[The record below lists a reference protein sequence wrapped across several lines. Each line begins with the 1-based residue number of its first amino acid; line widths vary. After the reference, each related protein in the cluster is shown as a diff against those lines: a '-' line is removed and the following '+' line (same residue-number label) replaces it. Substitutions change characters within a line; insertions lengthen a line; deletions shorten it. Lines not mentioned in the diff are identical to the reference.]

1 MTKKNGTSLEKL
13 QEDAKNGK
21 YDDDL
26 SIYIFAFKLHL
37 LLSADIT
44 TRKLILDIVK
54 DAQSTDRKNAGTA
67 VQERTDAVA
76 DEAGTTQNDV
86 LAKDQDEIKRLSQN
100 LTQEQTK
107 RQEQE
112 TQLADANNENAQ
124 LRQNLT
130 QEQTQRKE
138 QEDQLA
144 DANNENAQLRQK
156 LTQEQTKRQEQET
169 QLAVANNENTQLRQN
184 LTQEQTQRKEQEDQL
199 ADANNEN
206 AQLRQKLTQEQTQRK
221 GLQDQLAVA
230 NKELQQLQKERNEL
244 ERKLNAVPP
253 PDTLR
258 EQLKPEMALLEAVK
272 ADAELAQ
279 VWLHSGEVSNENE
292 ARQLVRLVSVMG
304 DWDQLQRLWSRLA
317 DRCKKDKRP
326 ITKIEEAVL
335 KTALD
340 FHNLRYRDHAAELVY
355 VPVGSDFHLETME
368 RGTPQGSTVRAV
380 WLPGLKNA
388 AGKLQ
393 KQALVQ
399 TSA

>member
-26 SIYIFAFKLHL
+26 SIYIFAFNLHL

-86 LAKDQDEIKRLSQN
+86 LAQDQDEIKRL
-100 LTQEQTK
+100 
-107 RQEQE
+107 
-112 TQLADANNENAQ
+112 
-124 LRQNLT
+124 RQN
-130 QEQTQRKE
+130 
-138 QEDQLA
+138 
-144 DANNENAQLRQK
+144 

-199 ADANNEN
+199 ADAKQEN
-206 AQLRQKLTQEQTQRK
+206 TQLRQELTEEQNQRK
-221 GLQDQLAVA
+221 KLQDQLADA
-230 NKELQQLQKERNEL
+230 NNELQKLQEQQQQLDKKRNEL
-244 ERKLNAVPP
+244 ESKLKAVPL

-258 EQLKPEMALLEAVK
+258 KQLAPEMALLEAVK

-304 DWDQLQRLWSRLA
+304 DWEELQTLWSRLA
-317 DRCKKDKRP
+317 DRCKSDKRP
-326 ITKIEEAVL
+326 LTANEQTVL
-335 KTALD
+335 QTALD
-340 FHNLRYRDHAAELVY
+340 FHNLRYRDRAAKLET
-355 VPVGSDFHLETME
+355 VPVGSAFHHETME

>member
-86 LAKDQDEIKRLSQN
+86 LAH
-100 LTQEQTK
+100 TQK
-107 RQEQE
+107 
-112 TQLADANNENAQ
+112 ENTL
-124 LRQNLT
+124 LRQKLT

-144 DANNENAQLRQK
+144 
-156 LTQEQTKRQEQET
+156 
-169 QLAVANNENTQLRQN
+169 VAKQENTQLRQE
-184 LTQEQTQRKEQEDQL
+184 LTEEQNQRKELQDKL
-199 ADANNEN
+199 ADANNE
-206 AQLRQKLTQEQTQRK
+206 LLKLQEQQ
-221 GLQDQLAVA
+221 
-230 NKELQQLQKERNEL
+230 QQLQKKRNEL
-244 ERKLNAVPP
+244 ESKLKAVPP

-258 EQLKPEMALLEAVK
+258 EQLKPEMDLLKAVK
-272 ADAELAQ
+272 EDAELAQ

-304 DWDQLQRLWSRLA
+304 DWDELQRLWSRLA

-335 KTALD
+335 KTALY
-340 FHNLRYRDHAAELVY
+340 FHNLRYRDHAAKLVY
-355 VPVGSDFHLETME
+355 VPVGSDFHHETME
-368 RGTPQGSTVRAV
+368 RGTAQGSTVQDV
-380 WLPGLKNA
+380 WLPGLQNA